1 LNLSELHRIF
11 LNSTGVCTDTR
22 KIEHGSL
29 FIALKG
35 ETFDGNQFALQAMES
50 GAIAAVVDHPASHD
64 TDNGTILVEDT
75 LETLQALA
83 HYHRDYLGIPIIS
96 LTGSNGKTTTK
107 ELIHSVLSKKYKC
120 IATKGNLNNHIG
132 VPLTLLSMDDSTEM
146 GIVEMGANHIGEIAT
161 LCEIATPNYGYITNF
176 GKAHLEGFGSEEG
189 VVQGKSELYQFID
202 RTGGLLFVN
211 GNDHRQMQ
219 ITENMNRYIFNGDDK
234 EFTLLDS
241 DGLLKFSWAEHNV
254 QTKLVGEYNLSNAA
268 AAIAIGEYFEVDAI
282 DIIDAIENYDPKMNR
297 SEIRDLKGHRII
309 MDAYNANP
317 TSMAAAIS
325 NFEKM
330 KAKRKLLVLGDMF
343 ELGKDAAME
352 HEAIV
357 TLLAHKQDMDVI
369 LIGKNFF
376 STKGHADHIIKVS
389 EIGEVREALTKKLAT
404 PLLVLIKGSRGMAL
418 ERCLDFF

>member
-50 GAIAAVVDHPASHD
+50 GAIAAVVDHTASHD

-211 GNDHRQMQ
+211 GNDHRQLQ
-219 ITENMNRYIFNGDDK
+219 ITENMNRYIFNVDNK

-282 DIIDAIENYDPKMNR
+282 DIIDAIKNYDPKMNR

-389 EIGEVREALTKKLAT
+389 EIGEVQEALSKKLAT